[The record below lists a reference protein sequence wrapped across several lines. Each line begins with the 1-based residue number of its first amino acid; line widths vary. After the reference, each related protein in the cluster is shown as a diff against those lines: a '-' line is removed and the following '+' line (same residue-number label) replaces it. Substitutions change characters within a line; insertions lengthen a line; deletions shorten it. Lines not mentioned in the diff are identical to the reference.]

1 MTHLLVLEDDEGRR
15 EFVLNSPIYSMGKD
29 PQCDVRL
36 VSRFVSR
43 HHATLLQ
50 LPNDDSN
57 YYYRIVDGN
66 LQGKTSANGLMINGR
81 RFQAH
86 NLQNED
92 EIVFGPQ
99 VRAIYYRLDEP
110 TITPPPFQLAQP
122 LPAAK
127 AETTMR
133 EDIQYYNQALHCAQE
148 GRWGETRDLL
158 LKAIALR
165 VDEAEYHSLLAVA
178 YLGLQDRKLA
188 LEQFRLAY
196 SLNAQDPLL
205 QPYLSFIVFGEF
217 DSGSSHPGYDFP
229 PNSGSPFPRAPYPL
243 NPNTGAEAS
252 PDYGLGQTP

>member
-1 MTHLLVLEDDEGRR
+1 MVMTHLLVLEDDEGRR

-110 TITPPPFQLAQP
+110 TITPPPLSAC
-122 LPAAK
+122 PAPSCC
-127 AETTMR
+127 
-133 EDIQYYNQALHCAQE
+133 Q
-148 GRWGETRDLL
+148 GRDNDARGHP
-158 LKAIALR
+158 
-165 VDEAEYHSLLAVA
+165 V
-178 YLGLQDRKLA
+178 
-188 LEQFRLAY
+188 
-196 SLNAQDPLL
+196 L
-205 QPYLSFIVFGEF
+205 QPGAALCPRREMGGNQRLVTQ
-217 DSGSSHPGYDFP
+217 SHRFAG
-229 PNSGSPFPRAPYPL
+229 
-243 NPNTGAEAS
+243 
-252 PDYGLGQTP
+252 